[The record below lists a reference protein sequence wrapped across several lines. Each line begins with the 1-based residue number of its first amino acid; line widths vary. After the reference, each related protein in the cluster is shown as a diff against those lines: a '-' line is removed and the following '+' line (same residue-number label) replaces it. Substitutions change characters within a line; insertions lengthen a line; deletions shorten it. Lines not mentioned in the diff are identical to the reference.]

1 MRPETP
7 SGCVPQHYPW
17 RARAHRRRGCL
28 ARRRNERLIAEL
40 SEPPPGAQ
48 PLEFRTR
55 YPQPATRQFALI
67 FWKFWQ
73 SYWRNVPYNG
83 TRFVFAGVLAL
94 LFGSILWGVGQE
106 RRAAPRRPTC
116 LHFL

>member
-1 MRPETP
+1 MPRT
-7 SGCVPQHYPW
+7 
-17 RARAHRRRGCL
+17 HRRHARL

-106 RRAAPRRPTC
+106 RRASSPPSPGRPIM
-116 LHFL
+116 FKYVMIWPDW